1 MKELLRFAL
10 AALLPAACAH
20 AEIRQSA
27 ADSFFLAFSEP
38 VSATP
43 AKTYAAIAQP
53 QQWWSSEHTWSGKA
67 ANLSLKPEAGGCFC
81 ERWKDGSVE
90 HGRVI
95 MALQDQLVRLDSAL
109 GPLQEFA
116 LKAILSFWIK
126 TGDDGT
132 TQLTVEYRVNGAS
145 DSGLDKLAPN
155 VDEVL
160 GAQVARL
167 VRYIDSGNP
176 EAPAVAE
183 SATPNADARAAI
195 LQEWKQSAEVE
206 KAAAAQ
212 KGRPAKAKPLK
223 PVSKE
228 HP

>member
-1 MKELLRFAL
+1 MKRAVVFVASIFSL
-10 AALLPAACAH
+10 AASAQ
-20 AEIRQSA
+20 AEVKQSA
-27 ADSFFLAFSEP
+27 PDSFFITFSNP
-38 VSATP
+38 IAATP
-43 AKTYAAIAQP
+43 AKTYAALAQP
-53 QQWWSSEHTWSGKA
+53 QLWWSSEHTWSGKA

-81 ERWKDGSVE
+81 ERWKEGSVE

-95 MALQDQLVRLDSAL
+95 MALPDKLLRLDSAL

-126 TGDDGT
+126 TADDGAS
-132 TQLTVEYRVNGAS
+132 QLVVEYRVNGAS
-145 DSGLDKLAPN
+145 ASGLDKFAPG

-176 EAPAVAE
+176 EAPPIAKEDKPA
-183 SATPNADARAAI
+183 ARAAI
-195 LQEWKQSAEVE
+195 LEEWKQSAEAAKAE
-206 KAAAAQ
+206 EANGKPAKTKPAAAN
-212 KGRPAKAKPLK
+212 KD
-223 PVSKE
+223 